1 MPQSFA
7 YDCTLTFRVTSNE
20 TIGSLKFEV
29 DYAQTP
35 GNFLGS
41 GLAAQCTSLVT
52 GASKSFFDDE
62 TKRVLR
68 ESVISLSGFSG
79 PASVSTCVFESNNSA
94 LSASAFGL
102 AVLDA
107 TTPDFQIITPTMTI
121 ASVSCTAKAATLSR
135 GAGPTVPSGT
145 TPLPWT
151 LGGSR

>member
-1 MPQSFA
+1 MPQSFS

-29 DYAQTP
+29 DYASTP

-62 TKRVLR
+62 VKRVLR

-79 PASVSTCVFESNNSA
+79 PANVATCVFESNEQRLA
-94 LSASAFGL
+94 ASAFGL
-102 AVLDA
+102 VVKDA
-107 TTPDFQIITPTMTI
+107 TTPDFQIITPTMSI
-121 ASVSCTAKAATLSR
+121 SSVSCTAKAVTLSR
-135 GAGPTVPSGT
+135 GAGTTVPSDT